1 MSKRVI
7 RIITLSML
15 VTTFLVGGFL
25 SNVYAAGET
34 MYNKYNIHAQ
44 ADKKGLL
51 KSSYAN
57 YTDPGAGHVII
68 PPNTKLT
75 VRPWKRFMKNYGF
88 YYDLSDGRHGV
99 FEVHERR
106 MEMSVDEYEELVL
119 SPKPISL
126 KGFSAVDLKGIK
138 KGKAYKGMT
147 KKGVMTAL
155 GYPAAHET
163 PSLDD
168 NQWKYWRN
176 RFRTVVVEFN
186 SKGRVV
192 NVRY

>member
-1 MSKRVI
+1 MSKKI
-7 RIITLSML
+7 RRMSVLFLL
-15 VTTFLVGGFL
+15 VSFLVGGFVV
-25 SNVYAAGET
+25 NVYADSKI

-57 YTDPGAGHVII
+57 YTDPGDGHVIV

-75 VRPWKRFMKNYGF
+75 IKPWKRFFKNYGF
-88 YYDLSDGRHGV
+88 YYELPDGRRGV
-99 FEVHERR
+99 FEVHEKRLGI
-106 MEMSVDEYEELVL
+106 SVDDYEELIM
-119 SPKPISL
+119 SPKPVSL
-126 KGFSAVDLKGIK
+126 KGFSAIDLKGIK

-155 GYPAAHET
+155 GYPASHET
-163 PSLDD
+163 PSLED
-168 NQWKYWRN
+168 NQWKFWRN

-186 SKGRVV
+186 SKGKVV

>member
-7 RIITLSML
+7 RIVTLSLL
-15 VTTFLVGGFL
+15 VTIFLVGGFL
-25 SNVYAAGET
+25 SNIYAAGET

-88 YYDLSDGRHGV
+88 YYDLPDGRHGV
-99 FEVHERR
+99 FEVHAKR
-106 MEMSVDEYEELVL
+106 MEMSVDEYEELIL
-119 SPKPISL
+119 SPKPVSL

-138 KGKAYKGMT
+138 KGKAFKGMT

-186 SKGRVV
+186 SKGKVV

>member
-7 RIITLSML
+7 RIVTLSLL
-15 VTTFLVGGFL
+15 VTTFLVGGFFV
-25 SNVYAAGET
+25 NVYAAGET

-75 VRPWKRFMKNYGF
+75 VRLWKRFMKNYGF
-88 YYDLSDGRHGV
+88 YYDLPDGRHGV

-106 MEMSVDEYEELVL
+106 MEMSVDEYEELIL

>member
-1 MSKRVI
+1 MSKRVVKI
-7 RIITLSML
+7 ATLLM
-15 VTTFLVGGFL
+15 VTTFLIGGL
-25 SNVYAAGET
+25 LANVYAADET

-57 YTDPGAGHVII
+57 YTDPGGGHVIV
-68 PPNTKLT
+68 PANTKLT
-75 VRPWKRFMKNYGF
+75 VRPWKRFMKDYGF
-88 YYDLSDGRHGV
+88 YYDLPDGRHGV

-106 MEMSVDEYEELVL
+106 LGISVDEYMELIL
-119 SPKPISL
+119 SPKPVSL
-126 KGFSAVDLKGIK
+126 KGFSATDLKGIK
-138 KGKAYKGMT
+138 KGKASKGMT

-163 PSLDD
+163 PSLED

-186 SKGRVV
+186 SKGIVA

>member
-1 MSKRVI
+1 MIKKVTQISV
-7 RIITLSML
+7 LFLL
-15 VTTFLVGGFL
+15 VSFLLGGFFA
-25 SNVYAAGET
+25 NVFAASET
-34 MYNKYNIHAQ
+34 FYNKYNIHAQ
-44 ADKKGLL
+44 KDKKGLL

-75 VRPWKRFMKNYGF
+75 VRTWKRFMKNYGF
-88 YYDLSDGRHGV
+88 YYDLEDGRHGV
-99 FEVHERR
+99 FEVHESRLGV
-106 MEMSVDEYEELVL
+106 SVDEYEELIL
-119 SPKPISL
+119 SPKPVSL

-186 SKGRVV
+186 SKGKVV

>member
-7 RIITLSML
+7 KIVTLLLM
-15 VTTFLVGGFL
+15 TTFLIGGFM

-57 YTDPGAGHVII
+57 YTDPGGGHVIV
-68 PPNTKLT
+68 PANTKLT

-88 YYDLSDGRHGV
+88 YYDLPDGRHGV

-106 MEMSVDEYEELVL
+106 LGISVDEYMEQIL
-119 SPKPISL
+119 SPKPVSL
-126 KGFSAVDLKGIK
+126 KGFSATDLKGIK

-163 PSLDD
+163 PSLED

-176 RFRTVVVEFN
+176 RFRTLVVEFN
-186 SKGRVV
+186 SKGTVV

>member
-1 MSKRVI
+1 MSRRVI
-7 RIITLSML
+7 RIVSLSVL
-15 VTTFLVGGFL
+15 VTTFLIGGFL
-25 SNVYAAGET
+25 SNDCAAGET

-57 YTDPGAGHVII
+57 YTDPGGGHVVI
-68 PPNTKLT
+68 PPNTKMT
-75 VRPWKRFMKNYGF
+75 VRPWKRFLKNYGF
-88 YYDLSDGRHGV
+88 YYDLPDGRHGV

-106 MEMSVDEYEELVL
+106 LGVSVDEYEELIL
-119 SPKPISL
+119 SSKPISL
-126 KGFSAVDLKGIK
+126 KGFSEVDLKGIK

>member
-1 MSKRVI
+1 MSKRVV
-7 RIITLSML
+7 RSFALLLM
-15 VTTFLVGGFL
+15 TTFLLGGFL
-25 SNVYAAGET
+25 SNVYAASET
-34 MYNKYNIHAQ
+34 LYNKYNIHAQ

-57 YTDPGAGHVII
+57 YTDPGAGHVVVR
-68 PPNTKLT
+68 PNTKLT
-75 VRPWKRFMKNYGF
+75 VRPWKRFGKNYGF
-88 YYDLSDGRHGV
+88 YYDLPDGRRGV

-106 MEMSVDEYEELVL
+106 LGVSVDEYEELIF
-119 SPKPISL
+119 SSKPVSL
-126 KGFSAVDLKGIK
+126 KGFSGVDLKGIK

-163 PSLDD
+163 PSLEDSR
-168 NQWKYWRN
+168 WKYWRN

>member
-1 MSKRVI
+1 MSKRI
-7 RIITLSML
+7 RRISVLFLL
-15 VTTFLVGGFL
+15 VSFLVGGFVI
-25 SNVYAAGET
+25 NAYADSKV

-57 YTDPGAGHVII
+57 YTDPGDGHVIV

-75 VRPWKRFMKNYGF
+75 IKPWKRFFKNYGF
-88 YYDLSDGRHGV
+88 YYELPDGRRGV
-99 FEVHERR
+99 FEVHEKRLG
-106 MEMSVDEYEELVL
+106 MSVDDYEELIL
-119 SPKPISL
+119 SPKPVSL
-126 KGFSAVDLKGIK
+126 KGFSAIDLKGIK

-155 GYPAAHET
+155 GYPASHET
-163 PSLDD
+163 PSLED

-186 SKGRVV
+186 SKGKVV

>member
-1 MSKRVI
+1 MKRM
-7 RIITLSML
+7 ITRFL
-15 VTTFLVGGFL
+15 VFGLLVSFLVGGFCL
-25 SNVYAAGET
+25 NLYAAGET

-44 ADKKGLL
+44 RDKKGLL

-57 YTDPGAGHVII
+57 YTDPGAGHVTI
-68 PPNTKLT
+68 PPNSKLT
-75 VRPWKRFMKNYGF
+75 ITPWKRFFKNYGF
-88 YYDLSDGRHGV
+88 YYELPDGQRGV
-99 FEVHERR
+99 FEVHEKRLGI
-106 MEMSVDEYEELVL
+106 SVDEYEELIL
-119 SPKPISL
+119 SPQPVSL
-126 KGFSAVDLKGIK
+126 KGFSAIDLKGIK

>member
-1 MSKRVI
+1 
-7 RIITLSML
+7 
-15 VTTFLVGGFL
+15 
-25 SNVYAAGET
+25 
-34 MYNKYNIHAQ
+34 YNIHAQ

-57 YTDPGAGHVII
+57 YTDPGEGHVII

-75 VRPWKRFMKNYGF
+75 VRPWKRFMKTYGF
-88 YYDLSDGRHGV
+88 HYDLQDGQHGV
-99 FEVHERR
+99 FEVHEKR
-106 MEMSVDEYEELVL
+106 MQMSIDDYEELIL
-119 SPKPISL
+119 SSKPVSL

-147 KKGVMTAL
+147 RKGVLTAL

>member
-1 MSKRVI
+1 MREKVGRISILFLLIALLPGGLVADVRAESKI
-7 RIITLSML
+7 
-15 VTTFLVGGFL
+15 
-25 SNVYAAGET
+25 

-68 PPNTKLT
+68 PPNTKLKIST
-75 VRPWKRFMKNYGF
+75 WKRFFKDYGF
-88 YYDLSDGRHGV
+88 HYELPDGRRGV
-99 FEVHERR
+99 FEVHEKRLGI
-106 MEMSVDEYEELVL
+106 SVADYEKLIL
-119 SPKPISL
+119 SPEPVSL
-126 KGFSAVDLKGIK
+126 KGFSAIDLKGIK
-138 KGKAYKGMT
+138 NGKAYKGMT

-155 GYPAAHET
+155 GYPASHET
-163 PSLDD
+163 PSLED

-186 SKGRVV
+186 SKGKVV

>member
-1 MSKRVI
+1 MSKRVKQI
-7 RIITLSML
+7 SALFLL
-15 VTTFLVGGFL
+15 VSFLVGGL
-25 SNVYAAGET
+25 VVNVYAESKV

-57 YTDPGAGHVII
+57 YTDPGAGHVIV

-75 VRPWKRFMKNYGF
+75 IKLWRRFMTRVGF
-88 YYDLSDGRHGV
+88 YYELPNGRRGA
-99 FEVHERR
+99 FEVQEKRVG
-106 MEMSVDEYEELVL
+106 MSLDDYEELIL
-119 SPKPISL
+119 SPQPVSL
-126 KGFSAVDLKGIK
+126 KGFSAIDLKGIK

-186 SKGRVV
+186 SKGKVV

>member
-1 MSKRVI
+1 MRKRI
-7 RIITLSML
+7 GRISVLFLL
-15 VTTFLVGGFL
+15 VCFLLGGIVV
-25 SNVYAAGET
+25 NVYAESKI

-57 YTDPGAGHVII
+57 YTDPGAGHVIV
-68 PPNTKLT
+68 PPNTKLKIT
-75 VRPWKRFMKNYGF
+75 PWKRFFKNYGF
-88 YYDLSDGRHGV
+88 YYELPDGRRGA
-99 FEVHERR
+99 FEVHEKRLGLTV
-106 MEMSVDEYEELVL
+106 EDYEELIM
-119 SPKPISL
+119 SSKPVSL
-126 KGFSAVDLKGIK
+126 KGFSAIDLKGIK

-163 PSLDD
+163 PSLED

-176 RFRTVVVEFN
+176 RFRTIVVEFN
-186 SKGRVV
+186 SKGKVV

>member
-1 MSKRVI
+1 MSKRVS
-7 RIITLSML
+7 RIVTLSLM
-15 VTTFLVGGFL
+15 TTFLIGGLL

-44 ADKKGLL
+44 ADRKGLL

-57 YTDPGAGHVII
+57 YTDPGTGHVIV
-68 PPNTKLT
+68 PANTKLT

-88 YYDLSDGRHGV
+88 YYDLPDGRHGV

-106 MEMSVDEYEELVL
+106 LGISVDEYMEQIL
-119 SPKPISL
+119 SPKPVSL

-163 PSLDD
+163 PSLDN

-176 RFRTVVVEFN
+176 RFRTLVVEFN
-186 SKGRVV
+186 NKGRVV

>member
-1 MSKRVI
+1 MSNSLLKSVI
-7 RIITLSML
+7 LLLM
-15 VTTFLVGGFL
+15 VAFLVGAGF
-25 SNVYAAGET
+25 SAVSAADET
-34 MYNKYNIHAQ
+34 LYNKYNIHAQ
-44 ADKKGLL
+44 ADKNGLL

-57 YTDPGAGHVII
+57 YTDPGNAHVII

-88 YYDLSDGRHGV
+88 YYDLPDGRHGV
-99 FEVHERR
+99 FEVHEKRLGVSVEDY
-106 MEMSVDEYEELVL
+106 MELIL
-119 SPKPISL
+119 SAKPVSL

-138 KGKAYKGMT
+138 AGKAYKGMT

-155 GYPAAHET
+155 GYPASHET

-168 NQWKYWRN
+168 NQWKFWRN

-186 SKGRVV
+186 SAGVV
-192 NVRY
+192 SDVRY

>member
-1 MSKRVI
+1 M
-7 RIITLSML
+7 RIMKQVL
-15 VTTFLVGGFL
+15 VVGLLTGFLVGGFCL
-25 SNVYAAGET
+25 NLYAAGEV

-44 ADKKGLL
+44 KDKKGLL

-68 PPNTKLT
+68 PPNTKMT
-75 VRPWKRFMKNYGF
+75 VRTWKRFMKSYGF

-99 FEVHERR
+99 FEVHVKRLGV
-106 MEMSVDEYEELVL
+106 SVDEYEELIL
-119 SPKPISL
+119 SSKPVSL
-126 KGFSAVDLKGIK
+126 RGFSAIDLKGIK
-138 KGKAYKGMT
+138 KGKAFKGMS

-168 NQWKYWRN
+168 SQWKYWRN

-186 SKGRVV
+186 SKGKVV

>member
-7 RIITLSML
+7 RIVTLLL
-15 VTTFLVGGFL
+15 VATFLVGGFL
-25 SNVYAAGET
+25 SNVYAASET
-34 MYNKYNIHAQ
+34 VYNKYNIHAQ

-57 YTDPGAGHVII
+57 YTDPGNGHVII

-75 VRPWKRFMKNYGF
+75 IRPWKRFMKNYGF
-88 YYDLSDGRHGV
+88 YYDLADGRHGV
-99 FEVHERR
+99 FEVHEKRLGI
-106 MEMSVDEYEELVL
+106 SVDEYVEQICSE
-119 SPKPISL
+119 KPVSL
-126 KGFSAVDLKGIK
+126 KGFSKIDLKGIK

-155 GYPAAHET
+155 GYPATHET

-186 SKGRVV
+186 SAGVVV

>member
-1 MSKRVI
+1 MRKRI
-7 RIITLSML
+7 GRISIL
-15 VTTFLVGGFL
+15 VMVAGFLLGGFIGKARAE
-25 SNVYAAGET
+25 SKI

-68 PPNTKLT
+68 PPNTKLKIS
-75 VRPWKRFMKNYGF
+75 PWKRFFKNYGF
-88 YYDLSDGRHGV
+88 RYELPDGRRGV
-99 FEVHERR
+99 FEVHEKRLGIT
-106 MEMSVDEYEELVL
+106 VDDYEELIL
-119 SPKPISL
+119 SPKPVSL
-126 KGFSAVDLKGIK
+126 KGFSAIDLKGIK

-163 PSLDD
+163 PSLED

-176 RFRTVVVEFN
+176 RFRTFAVEFN
-186 SKGRVV
+186 RKGKVV
-192 NVRY
+192 NIAY